1 MPKLERMGI
10 LITLFQQLTSPSLK
24 EILCLFSR
32 MLYDYVPQCYRNV
45 PVTAD
50 MSMEKIRYI
59 SPAIHFSKQ
68 DLELMWK
75 NWKQV
80 DRMDTED
87 GNMVEQLEELM
98 RSLTLVQD
106 LEDTGGAW
114 RMWRSNRLSLPG
126 VISGQSIG
134 SLGGQETA
142 LPGQEENPE
151 MKSQGGED
159 ENPLSELKLIST
171 LSK

>member
-50 MSMEKIRYI
+50 MSMEKIRHI
-59 SPAIHFSKQ
+59 SPAIHFS
-68 DLELMWK
+68 
-75 NWKQV
+75 KQV

-114 RMWRSNRLSLPG
+114 RMWRSNKLSLPG

-151 MKSQGGED
+151 MKS
-159 ENPLSELKLIST
+159 
-171 LSK
+171 